1 MVLQRKSDKMKD
13 NVNYPSE
20 IEKSGQI
27 NWVKMKDKM
36 FWVVLVVGGVLMI
49 TNKTACAY
57 ENTQVQDHYKNIIYK
72 TPSNVEV
79 CYDRQVSGDK
89 TGDTI
94 MGAIIGGAI
103 GNNVTKNLPDGGTAG
118 AILGGLLGNMNS
130 NASGGTRTVCKTETR
145 YKEESKTVYS
155 HSTIKFVYEGK
166 QYTLNFKK

>member
-1 MVLQRKSDKMKD
+1 MNK
-13 NVNYPSE
+13 NVKKYISNTVFYS
-20 IEKSGQI
+20 
-27 NWVKMKDKM
+27 
-36 FWVVLVVGGVLMI
+36 VLVVAGVLMV
-49 TNKTACAY
+49 TNNAKAY
-57 ENTQVQDHYKNIIYK
+57 ENTQIQDHYKNIIYK

-130 NASGGTRTVCKTETR
+130 DASGGTRTVCKTETR
-145 YKEESKTVYS
+145 YKEESKTMYS
-155 HSTIKFVYEGK
+155 HSTIKFEYHGK
-166 QYTLNFKK
+166 MYTLKFKK

>member
-1 MVLQRKSDKMKD
+1 MNK
-13 NVNYPSE
+13 NVKKYISNTVFYS
-20 IEKSGQI
+20 
-27 NWVKMKDKM
+27 
-36 FWVVLVVGGVLMI
+36 VLVVAGVLMV
-49 TNKTACAY
+49 TNNAKAY
-57 ENTQVQDHYKNIIYK
+57 ENTQIQDHYKNIIYK

-130 NASGGTRTVCKTETR
+130 DASGGTRTVCKTETR
-145 YKEESKTVYS
+145 YSEESKTMYS
-155 HSTIKFVYEGK
+155 HSTIKFEYHGK
-166 QYTLNFKK
+166 MYTLKFKK

>member
-1 MVLQRKSDKMKD
+1 MNK
-13 NVNYPSE
+13 NVKRYISNT
-20 IEKSGQI
+20 
-27 NWVKMKDKM
+27 V
-36 FWVVLVVGGVLMI
+36 FWGGLITAGVLMVS
-49 TNKTACAY
+49 TNAKAY
-57 ENTQVQDHYKNIIYK
+57 ENTQIQDHYKNIIYK

-145 YKEESKTVYS
+145 YSEESKTVYS
-155 HSTIKFVYEGK
+155 YSTIKFEYHGK
-166 QYTLNFKK
+166 IYTLKFKK

>member
-1 MVLQRKSDKMKD
+1 MNNTIR
-13 NVNYPSE
+13 YPND
-20 IEKSGQI
+20 IEKSKEI
-27 NWVKMKDKM
+27 NWSKMKDKM
-36 FWVVLVVGGVLMI
+36 FWIVLVVGGVLMV

-57 ENTQVQDHYKNIIYK
+57 ENTEVQDHYKNIIYK

-130 NASGGTRTVCKTETR
+130 DASGGTRTVCKTETR
-145 YKEESKTVYS
+145 YSEESKTVYS
-155 HSTIKFVYEGK
+155 YSTIKFEYHGK
-166 QYTLNFKK
+166 IYTLKFKK

>member
-1 MVLQRKSDKMKD
+1 MVVVHKRKSEKMKYQ
-13 NVNYPSE
+13 NENYPLLTWKQKLARGAG
-20 IEKSGQI
+20 IG
-27 NWVKMKDKM
+27 
-36 FWVVLVVGGVLMI
+36 LLVGGTLAWCDVSL
-49 TNKTACAY
+49 AS

-72 TPSNVEV
+72 TPSQVEV

-145 YKEESKTVYS
+145 YTEESRTIYS
-155 HSTIKFVYEGK
+155 HSTISFVYNGK
-166 QYTLNFKK
+166 NYSLNFKK

>member
-1 MVLQRKSDKMKD
+1 MNK
-13 NVNYPSE
+13 NVKKYISNTVFYS
-20 IEKSGQI
+20 
-27 NWVKMKDKM
+27 
-36 FWVVLVVGGVLMI
+36 VLVVAGVLMV
-49 TNKTACAY
+49 TNNAKAY
-57 ENTQVQDHYKNIIYK
+57 ENTQIQDHYKNIIYK

-145 YKEESKTVYS
+145 YSEESKTMYS
-155 HSTIKFVYEGK
+155 HSTIKFEYHGK
-166 QYTLNFKK
+166 MYTLKFQK

>member
-1 MVLQRKSDKMKD
+1 MNN
-13 NVNYPSE
+13 NVKKYISNTVFYS
-20 IEKSGQI
+20 
-27 NWVKMKDKM
+27 
-36 FWVVLVVGGVLMI
+36 VLVVAGVLMV
-49 TNKTACAY
+49 TNNAKAY
-57 ENTQVQDHYKNIIYK
+57 ENTQIQDHYKNIIYK

-145 YKEESKTVYS
+145 YKEESKTMYS
-155 HSTIKFVYEGK
+155 HSTIKFEYHGK
-166 QYTLNFKK
+166 MYTLKFKK